1 MVRQLILAKLA
12 EMSLGELA
20 GPGALVLGSYMV
32 SSSINNVG
40 QSINNVGQSI
50 NNVGQSIN
58 NVGQS
63 INNVG
68 QSINNVGRSI
78 NDVGRSINNL
88 GRGGG
93 RERGPPLTM
102 VMQRSVHTAE
112 HITVKNEGM

>member
-12 EMSLGELA
+12 EMSLEELA

-58 NVGQS
+58 
-63 INNVG
+63 
-68 QSINNVGRSI
+68 
-78 NDVGRSINNL
+78 DVGRSINNL

-102 VMQRSVHTAE
+102 VMQRGVHTAE